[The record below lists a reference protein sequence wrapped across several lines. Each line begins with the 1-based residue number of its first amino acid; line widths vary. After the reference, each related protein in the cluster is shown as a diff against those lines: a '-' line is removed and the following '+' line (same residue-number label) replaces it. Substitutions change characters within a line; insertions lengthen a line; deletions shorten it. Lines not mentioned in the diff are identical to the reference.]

1 MATPDLL
8 FPADAYQDTDFDT
21 MGIVI
26 GVRFLYP
33 EILV

>member
-1 MATPDLL
+1 
-8 FPADAYQDTDFDT
+8 

>member
-1 MATPDLL
+1 
-8 FPADAYQDTDFDT
+8 

-33 EILV
+33 KMGFVNTI